1 MLSPSRPLVMFLVLI
16 AVVALVLGLATDVG
30 LFGWSLA
37 VLLALYLGV
46 AGFAQRTRRRN
57 DTAGRAA

>member
-1 MLSPSRPLVMFLVLI
+1 MLNPSRSVVRFLALV
-16 AVVALVLGLATDVG
+16 AVIALVLGLATDVG

-46 AGFAQRTRRRN
+46 AGIVQRRRT
-57 DTAGRAA
+57 DATERAA